1 MTGAPTSLTLTF
13 PRLATIVASRFVLNT
28 IFRSSYPLVPFIA
41 ARYGASTTAATWIVT
56 IQVLAGLASPLGG
69 WLGDRHGYR
78 QTMLLGLLVACLGV
92 VGVALVDTLPLL
104 VLSLAC
110 VGLGTTLYLPSMQ
123 AYVSVLTPFAQR
135 GRAFGLVELA
145 WSMAGIL
152 GVTPVVVLAERS
164 DGLQLPYATLAVL
177 LLVVLVL
184 SWTALPREA
193 RHAHA
198 ASRAPSLLHA
208 IRQPGVR
215 PLLVFFW
222 LVICGT
228 ELLFIA
234 QSPWLTDR
242 FGATPQSI
250 GQALFIFGLGELVGA
265 SLATAFTDRL
275 GKRRAPMAG
284 FAAASLV
291 YMLLP
296 LLSGSWGSYLL
307 LFALFGLTFEFGI
320 VASFALASSV
330 NPAARGTTMAAST
343 LAITTGRAGGSWIGV
358 RLYESTNILL
368 NGIVAAVVTWIGLI
382 VAVNGLKSQENEH
395 EATESKAVTIL

>member
-56 IQVLAGLASPLGG
+56 VQVLAGLASPLGG

-92 VGVALVDTLPLL
+92 GGVALVDTLPLL

-123 AYVSVLTPFAQR
+123 AYVSALTPFAQR

-152 GVTPVVVLAERS
+152 GVTPVVALAERS
-164 DGLQLPYATLAVL
+164 DGLQLPYATLAIL

-193 RHAHA
+193 RHA
-198 ASRAPSLLHA
+198 PA
-208 IRQPGVR
+208 ILIMAER
-215 PLLVFFW
+215 W
-222 LVICGT
+222 GT
-228 ELLFIA
+228 VAEL
-234 QSPWLTDR
+234 
-242 FGATPQSI
+242 
-250 GQALFIFGLGELVGA
+250 
-265 SLATAFTDRL
+265 
-275 GKRRAPMAG
+275 
-284 FAAASLV
+284 
-291 YMLLP
+291 
-296 LLSGSWGSYLL
+296 
-307 LFALFGLTFEFGI
+307 
-320 VASFALASSV
+320 
-330 NPAARGTTMAAST
+330 
-343 LAITTGRAGGSWIGV
+343 
-358 RLYESTNILL
+358 
-368 NGIVAAVVTWIGLI
+368 
-382 VAVNGLKSQENEH
+382 
-395 EATESKAVTIL
+395 